1 MTNMG
6 HNPGAALSE
15 RRVLIVEDEPFI
27 AFDIAD
33 AIEGA
38 GGVVVGPAATVREAL
53 ALIATESVEAAILDV
68 NLPDGDVGPVI
79 SALARQDILLLVHTG
94 AGLTPELR
102 KQYPNLRVFTKPTP
116 PPLLANIIAAS
127 LSGSSD
133 RTASPV

>member
-38 GGVVVGPAATVREAL
+38 GGVVVGPAATVRVFAD
-53 ALIATESVEAAILDV
+53 AF
-68 NLPDGDVGPVI
+68 
-79 SALARQDILLLVHTG
+79 R
-94 AGLTPELR
+94 LR
-102 KQYPNLRVFTKPTP
+102 K
-116 PPLLANIIAAS
+116 
-127 LSGSSD
+127 D
-133 RTASPV
+133 